1 MRTYLEFIK
10 IPGVKRLLVS
20 ALPGRLSY
28 GMIALATFFFVQDVT
43 GSITLAGIATG
54 IETLTSSLTAGFR
67 GNLIDKFSQTKPLSF
82 FVPTWV
88 VLVLLLSFVTTPAA
102 IIIISGFI
110 GLASP
115 PVNLSTRPLW
125 RVLVGAENLR
135 TGYAI
140 DTVMSSSTI
149 VAGPVIATALAI
161 PLSGNVALWGTA
173 ALMAI
178 GGYAII
184 QMPASR
190 NWKPEPQQGNALRLL
205 RNKQFQILA
214 VEGMVFGL
222 AWGLLEISIPSYSTL
237 QGTPG
242 LSAPLLA
249 TLAGASILGGLIIGA
264 RKSLTTP
271 LQGFKLASLV
281 ASIAALPLALTKPG
295 WSMGIVLGLLGLGMG
310 FAQVYHWEVLEAVRP
325 SGTAT
330 SAQAWLWAV
339 EGSTM
344 AGGIALGG
352 YLVENISPQLALAGV
367 SLGLIIST
375 IYVWWYA
382 AARLPE
388 ANKALSDA
396 QKIEVLADLESP
408 AEYKLVA
415 H

>member
-1 MRTYLEFIK
+1 
-10 IPGVKRLLVS
+10 
-20 ALPGRLSY
+20 
-28 GMIALATFFFVQDVT
+28 VQDVT

-67 GNLIDKFSQTKPLSF
+67 GNLIDKFGQTKPLSF

-88 VLVLLLSFVTTPAA
+88 ILVLLLSSVTTPAA
-102 IIIISGFI
+102 IIIISAFI

-149 VAGPVIATALAI
+149 VAGPVIATVLAI
-161 PLSGNVALWGTA
+161 PLGGDVALWATA

-178 GGYAII
+178 GGYALI

-190 NWKPEPQQGNALRLL
+190 NWKPEPQQGNAMRLL

-214 VEGMVFGL
+214 IEGMVFGL
-222 AWGLLEISIPSYSTL
+222 AWGLLEITIPSYSTL

-249 TLAGASILGGLIIGA
+249 TLAGASILGGLIIGG
-264 RKSLTTP
+264 RKSMTTP
-271 LQGFKLASLV
+271 LHGFRVASLV
-281 ASIAALPLALTKPG
+281 AAIAALPLALTEPG

-325 SGTAT
+325 LGTAT
-330 SAQAWLWAV
+330 SAQAWL
-339 EGSTM
+339 
-344 AGGIALGG
+344 
-352 YLVENISPQLALAGV
+352 
-367 SLGLIIST
+367 
-375 IYVWWYA
+375 
-382 AARLPE
+382 
-388 ANKALSDA
+388 
-396 QKIEVLADLESP
+396 
-408 AEYKLVA
+408 
-415 H
+415 

>member
-1 MRTYLEFIK
+1 MRTYLEFLK

-67 GNLIDKFSQTKPLSF
+67 GNLIDKFGQTKPLSF

-161 PLSGNVALWGTA
+161 PFGGDVALWGTA

-178 GGYAII
+178 GGYALI

-190 NWKPEPQQGNALRLL
+190 NWKPEPQQGNAMRLL
-205 RNKQFQILA
+205 RNKKFQILA
-214 VEGMVFGL
+214 IEGMVFGL

-310 FAQVYHWEVLEAVRP
+310 FAQVYHWEVLEAIRP
-325 SGTAT
+325 IGTAT

-344 AGGIALGG
+344 ACGIALGG
-352 YLVENISPQLALAGV
+352 YVVENISPQLALAGV

-375 IYVWWYA
+375 MYVWWYA

-388 ANKALSDA
+388 ANKALSEA

-408 AEYKLVA
+408 AE
-415 H
+415 

>member
-1 MRTYLEFIK
+1 MRTYLEFLK

-43 GSITLAGIATG
+43 GSITIAGIATG

-67 GNLIDKFSQTKPLSF
+67 GNLIDKFGQTKPLSF

-88 VLVLLLSFVTTPAA
+88 ALVVFLSFVTTPAA

-161 PLSGNVALWGTA
+161 PLGGDVALWGTA

-178 GGYAII
+178 GGYALI

-190 NWKPEPQQGNALRLL
+190 NWKPEPQQGNAMRLL

-214 VEGMVFGL
+214 IEGMVFGL
-222 AWGLLEISIPSYSTL
+222 AWGLLEILIPSYATL

-281 ASIAALPLALTKPG
+281 ASIVALPLALTKPG

-325 SGTAT
+325 LGTAK

-344 AGGIALGG
+344 AVGIAIGG
-352 YLVENISPQLALAGV
+352 YVVENISPQLALGGV
-367 SLGLIIST
+367 SVGLIVST

-382 AARLPE
+382 APRLPE
-388 ANKALSDA
+388 ANKPLSET

-408 AEYKLVA
+408 AE
-415 H
+415 

>member
-1 MRTYLEFIK
+1 
-10 IPGVKRLLVS
+10 
-20 ALPGRLSY
+20 
-28 GMIALATFFFVQDVT
+28 
-43 GSITLAGIATG
+43 
-54 IETLTSSLTAGFR
+54 
-67 GNLIDKFSQTKPLSF
+67 
-82 FVPTWV
+82 
-88 VLVLLLSFVTTPAA
+88 
-102 IIIISGFI
+102 
-110 GLASP
+110 
-115 PVNLSTRPLW
+115 
-125 RVLVGAENLR
+125 
-135 TGYAI
+135 
-140 DTVMSSSTI
+140 MSSSTI

-161 PLSGNVALWGTA
+161 PLGGDVALWGTA

-178 GGYAII
+178 GGYALI

-190 NWKPEPQQGNALRLL
+190 NWKPEPQQGNAMRLL

-214 VEGMVFGL
+214 IEGMVFGL
-222 AWGLLEISIPSYSTL
+222 AWGLLEISIPSYATL

-249 TLAGASILGGLIIGA
+249 ILAGASILGGLIIGA

-281 ASIAALPLALTKPG
+281 ASIVALPLALTRPG

-325 SGTAT
+325 IGTAT

-344 AGGIALGG
+344 ALGIAIGG
-352 YLVENISPQLALAGV
+352 YVVENISPQLALGGV
-367 SLGLIIST
+367 SVGLIVST

-382 AARLPE
+382 APRLLE
-388 ANKALSDA
+388 ANKPLSET

-408 AEYKLVA
+408 AE
-415 H
+415 

>member
-1 MRTYLEFIK
+1 MRTYLEFLK

-28 GMIALATFFFVQDVT
+28 AMIALATFFFVQDVT

-67 GNLIDKFSQTKPLSF
+67 GNLIDKFGQTKPLSF

-88 VLVLLLSFVTTPAA
+88 ALVLFLSFVTTPTA

-161 PLSGNVALWGTA
+161 PLGGDVALWGTA

-178 GGYAII
+178 GGYALI

-190 NWKPEPQQGNALRLL
+190 NWKPEPQPGNAMRLL

-222 AWGLLEISIPSYSTL
+222 AWGLLEISIPSYATL

-271 LQGFKLASLV
+271 LQGFKIASLV
-281 ASIAALPLALTKPG
+281 ASVVALPLALTKPG

-325 SGTAT
+325 IGTAT

-344 AGGIALGG
+344 ACGIALGG

-375 IYVWWYA
+375 MYVWWYA

-408 AEYKLVA
+408 AG
-415 H
+415 

>member
-1 MRTYLEFIK
+1 MRTYLEFLK

-28 GMIALATFFFVQDVT
+28 AMIALATFFFVQDVT

-54 IETLTSSLTAGFR
+54 VETLTSSLTAGFR
-67 GNLIDKFSQTKPLSF
+67 GNLIDKFGQTKPLSF

-88 VLVLLLSFVTTPAA
+88 ALVLFLSFVTTPVA

-161 PLSGNVALWGTA
+161 PLGGEVALWATA
-173 ALMAI
+173 ALMAV
-178 GGYAII
+178 GGYALI

-190 NWKPEPQQGNALRLL
+190 NWKPEPEQGNAMRLL

-214 VEGMVFGL
+214 IEGMVFGL
-222 AWGLLEISIPSYSTL
+222 AWGLLEITIPSFSTL

-249 TLAGASILGGLIIGA
+249 TLAGASILGGLIIGG
-264 RKSLTTP
+264 RKSMTTP
-271 LQGFKLASLV
+271 LHGFKVASLV

-325 SGTAT
+325 LGTAT

-344 AGGIALGG
+344 ALGIAIGG
-352 YLVENISPQLALAGV
+352 YVVENISPQLALGGV
-367 SLGLIIST
+367 SVGLIIST
-375 IYVWWYA
+375 IYVWGYA
-382 AARLPE
+382 APRLPE
-388 ANKALSDA
+388 ANKPLSDT

-408 AEYKLVA
+408 AE
-415 H
+415 

>member
-1 MRTYLEFIK
+1 
-10 IPGVKRLLVS
+10 
-20 ALPGRLSY
+20 
-28 GMIALATFFFVQDVT
+28 
-43 GSITLAGIATG
+43 
-54 IETLTSSLTAGFR
+54 
-67 GNLIDKFSQTKPLSF
+67 
-82 FVPTWV
+82 
-88 VLVLLLSFVTTPAA
+88 
-102 IIIISGFI
+102 
-110 GLASP
+110 
-115 PVNLSTRPLW
+115 
-125 RVLVGAENLR
+125 
-135 TGYAI
+135 
-140 DTVMSSSTI
+140 MSSSTI

-161 PLSGNVALWGTA
+161 PLGGDVALWGTA

-178 GGYAII
+178 GGYALI

-190 NWKPEPQQGNALRLL
+190 NWKPEPQPGNAMRLL

-222 AWGLLEISIPSYSTL
+222 AWGLLEISIPSYATL

-271 LQGFKLASLV
+271 LQGFKIASLV
-281 ASIAALPLALTKPG
+281 ASVVALPLALTKPG

-325 SGTAT
+325 IGTAT

-344 AGGIALGG
+344 ACGIAIGG
-352 YLVENISPQLALAGV
+352 YLVENVSPQLALAGV

-375 IYVWWYA
+375 MYVWWYA
-382 AARLPE
+382 AARLPQ
-388 ANKALSDA
+388 ANKPLSDA

-408 AEYKLVA
+408 AE
-415 H
+415 

>member
-1 MRTYLEFIK
+1 MRTYLEFLK

-43 GSITLAGIATG
+43 GSITIAGIATG

-67 GNLIDKFSQTKPLSF
+67 GNLIDKFGQTKPLSF

-88 VLVLLLSFVTTPAA
+88 ALVVFLSFVTTPAA

-161 PLSGNVALWGTA
+161 PLGGDVALWGTA

-178 GGYAII
+178 GGYALI

-190 NWKPEPQQGNALRLL
+190 NWKPEPQQGNAMRLL

-214 VEGMVFGL
+214 IEGMVFGL
-222 AWGLLEISIPSYSTL
+222 AWGLLEITIPSYSTL

-281 ASIAALPLALTKPG
+281 ASIVALPLALTRPG

-325 SGTAT
+325 IGTAT

-344 AGGIALGG
+344 ALGIAIGG
-352 YLVENISPQLALAGV
+352 YVVENISPQLALGGV
-367 SLGLIIST
+367 SVGLIVST

-382 AARLPE
+382 APRLPE
-388 ANKALSDA
+388 ANKPLSES

-408 AEYKLVA
+408 AE
-415 H
+415 

>member
-1 MRTYLEFIK
+1 MRTYLEFLK
-10 IPGVKRLLVS
+10 IPGVKRLLIS

-28 GMIALATFFFVQDVT
+28 AMIALATFFFVQDVT

-54 IETLTSSLTAGFR
+54 IETLSSSLTAGLR
-67 GNLIDKFSQTKPLSF
+67 GNLIDKFGQTKPLSF

-88 VLVLLLSFVTTPAA
+88 ALVLFLSFVTTPAA

-149 VAGPVIATALAI
+149 GAGPVIATALAI
-161 PLSGNVALWGTA
+161 PLGGEVALWGTA

-178 GGYAII
+178 GGYALI

-190 NWKPEPQQGNALRLL
+190 NWKPEPQQGNAMRLL

-214 VEGMVFGL
+214 IEGMVFGL
-222 AWGLLEISIPSYSTL
+222 AWGLLEISIPSYATL

-281 ASIAALPLALTKPG
+281 ASIVALPLALTRPG

-325 SGTAT
+325 LGTAT

-344 AGGIALGG
+344 ALGIAIGG
-352 YLVENISPQLALAGV
+352 YVVENISPQLALGGV
-367 SLGLIIST
+367 SVGLIVST

-382 AARLPE
+382 APRLPE
-388 ANKALSDA
+388 ANKPLSES

-408 AEYKLVA
+408 AE
-415 H
+415 

>member
-1 MRTYLEFIK
+1 MRTYLEFLK

-43 GSITLAGIATG
+43 GSITIAGIATG

-67 GNLIDKFSQTKPLSF
+67 GNLIDKFGQTKPLSF

-88 VLVLLLSFVTTPAA
+88 ALVVFLSFVTTPAA

-161 PLSGNVALWGTA
+161 PLGGDVALWGTA

-178 GGYAII
+178 GGYALI

-190 NWKPEPQQGNALRLL
+190 NWKPEPQQGNAMRLL

-214 VEGMVFGL
+214 IEGMVFGL
-222 AWGLLEISIPSYSTL
+222 AWGLLEITIPSYSTL

-281 ASIAALPLALTKPG
+281 ASIVALPLALTKPG

-325 SGTAT
+325 IGTAT

-344 AGGIALGG
+344 ALGIAIGG
-352 YLVENISPQLALAGV
+352 YVVENISPQLALGGV
-367 SLGLIIST
+367 SVGLIVST

-382 AARLPE
+382 APRLLE
-388 ANKALSDA
+388 ANKPLSES

-408 AEYKLVA
+408 AE
-415 H
+415 